1 MPHISSLSLTS
12 TICNLLHSLKI
23 DCETS
28 KMSKVQTYQNVAS
41 KVLQVILAIAAKHI
55 CKSKEYTYKLVKTIR
70 NNACVI
76 YVNTKLNLVYCFTLH
91 NFTIAKR

>member
-1 MPHISSLSLTS
+1 
-12 TICNLLHSLKI
+12 
-23 DCETS
+23 
-28 KMSKVQTYQNVAS
+28 MSKVQTYQNVAS

-55 CKSKEYTYKLVKTIR
+55 CKSKKYTYKLIKTIR

-91 NFTIAKR
+91 NFTIAKRWNPYIEPKSNQFIKTLDIILNYW